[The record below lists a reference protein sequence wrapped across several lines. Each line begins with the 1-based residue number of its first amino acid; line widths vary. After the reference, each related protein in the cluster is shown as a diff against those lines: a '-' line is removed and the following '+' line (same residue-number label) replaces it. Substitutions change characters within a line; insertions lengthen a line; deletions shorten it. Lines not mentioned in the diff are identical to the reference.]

1 MNPDHPRIDRLE
13 LGVIALGGAVG
24 ALSRVGL
31 SQAFPPNPGSWPWV
45 TFAINLLGTFALG
58 FFVTYLQRHRPLST
72 LHHPLLA
79 TGLCGTFTTF
89 STMQLEVLRM
99 IDRHH
104 DGLALAYLASSVA
117 GGYLLVS
124 LATAMVRRAEV
135 PAEVPGVRSLPSA
148 TQNLP

>member
-1 MNPDHPRIDRLE
+1 MKDGYPPADRYPPVDSHPRIDRLE
-13 LGVIALGGAVG
+13 LGAIALGGAVG

-31 SQAFPPNPGSWPWV
+31 SQAFPSTPGSWPWV
-45 TFAINLLGTFALG
+45 TFAINLAGTFALG
-58 FFVTYLQRHRPLST
+58 FLVTYLQRQRPLSS

-104 DGLALAYLASSVA
+104 DGLALAYVASSVA
-117 GGYLLVS
+117 CGYLLVS
-124 LATAMVRRAEV
+124 IATAMVR
-135 PAEVPGVRSLPSA
+135 PAPVVA
-148 TQNLP
+148 

>member
-1 MNPDHPRIDRLE
+1 MNQGHPHFDRLE
-13 LGVIALGGAVG
+13 LGAIALGGAVG
-24 ALSRVGL
+24 ALIRVGL
-31 SQAFPPNPGSWPWV
+31 SQAFPPTPGGWPWV

-58 FFVTYLQRHRPLST
+58 FLVTYLQRHRPLST

-104 DGLALAYLASSVA
+104 DGLALTYVASSVA

-124 LATAMVRRAEV
+124 IATAMVRRSQAPAVAELS
-135 PAEVPGVRSLPSA
+135 PASRDLS
-148 TQNLP
+148 